1 MNKKLPGR
9 GPAIFAWILAAA
21 AGVGNLLVHFM
32 RDSII
37 VETGIRSFRTI
48 EYGAFI
54 TLVVLAVLAII
65 VTLVTALE
73 RRSALKAEE
82 KEQQENLAR
91 QAEAERKIRR
101 KESPLAVSDRLDPPT
116 LQNGL
121 RGAMS
126 STGGEVNTLLGT
138 ILKQMNRMDEL
149 QARHETL
156 LKNNAA
162 YALSDT
168 ADILDQVEQYMCRN
182 VRKVLNYVSV
192 LDPSDPQDRGT
203 LVAHLKECAE
213 LNGEQLKKTQDF
225 LVALTEFLNRQGDG
239 KGGSEALDMYKETI
253 LKAIR

>member
-9 GPAIFAWILAAA
+9 GPAVFAWILTAA
-21 AGVGNLLVHFM
+21 AGVGNLLVQFM

-54 TLVVLAVLAII
+54 ALIVLAVLACI
-65 VTLVTALE
+65 VTLVIMLE
-73 RRSALKAEE
+73 RRSAMKEEE
-82 KEQQENLAR
+82 KEHKEDLAR
-91 QAEAERKIRR
+91 QAEAERKIRQ
-101 KESPLAVSDRLDPPT
+101 KESPLAVSDRLEPPT
-116 LQNGL
+116 LQKGL
-121 RGAMS
+121 RGAIEM
-126 STGGEVNTLLGT
+126 TDGEAGALLGS
-138 ILKQMNRMDEL
+138 ILKQMYRMDEL

-192 LDPSDPQDRGT
+192 LDASDPHDRGT
-203 LVAHLKECAE
+203 LTAHLKECVD